1 MVTYKR
7 DRYVVFRI
15 ISELEELEEID
26 VKNSIWQTYQTL
38 FGLYGSAGS
47 GLYFEDYSKIEKT
60 GIFRC
65 SHTSLPQLLTV
76 LAFISKIKKN
86 TLLFQVLNVS
96 GTINKAK
103 KILNTK

>member
-15 ISELEELEEID
+15 ISELEELEEFN
-26 VKNSIWQTYQTL
+26 VRNSIWQTYQTL

-47 GLYFEDYSKIEKT
+47 GLYFEDYNKTEKT
-60 GIFRC
+60 GIVRC

-76 LAFISKIKKN
+76 LAFISKIKEN
-86 TLLFQVLNVS
+86 TILFQVLNVS